1 MSQRTSPRESHQ
13 ETARSTLRHLVRVAM
28 VMFAAA
34 AMAGVVVAQPATL
47 PDDIDVARC
56 ERSSD
61 LKHWKCEAM
70 CADGTTG
77 IASCPSMSAW
87 GDCGRQVLHRA
98 CGISDE
104 KPTVACLR
112 KAVLAGKNLDQLK
125 ATCEQEYLAFDEQLE
140 GPFETFPGLVYRST
154 R

>member
-1 MSQRTSPRESHQ
+1 MSQTEKVRESIRNL
-13 ETARSTLRHLVRVAM
+13 ALVAVVLAT
-28 VMFAAA
+28 AAA
-34 AMAGVVVAQPATL
+34 TAGVAFAQPATP

-61 LKHWKCEAM
+61 LKHWRCEAM
-70 CADGTTG
+70 CADGATG
-77 IASCPSMSAW
+77 VASCLSMSAW
-87 GDCGRQVLHRA
+87 GACGRQVLHTA

-112 KAVLAGKNLDQLK
+112 KVVLAGRNLDQLK
-125 ATCEQEYLAFDEQLE
+125 TTCEQKYLAFDELLE
-140 GPFETFPGLVYRST
+140 GPFETFPGLVYRPT

>member
-1 MSQRTSPRESHQ
+1 MSHAEKVHEAIRTL
-13 ETARSTLRHLVRVAM
+13 ALVAVV
-28 VMFAAA
+28 VMAAA
-34 AMAGVVVAQPATL
+34 ATAGVAFAQQATL

-61 LKHWKCEAM
+61 LKHWRCEAM

-87 GDCGRQVLHRA
+87 GECGRQVLHRA

-112 KAVLAGKNLDQLK
+112 KVVLAGRNLDQLK
-125 ATCEQEYLAFDEQLE
+125 ATCEQSYLAFDEQLE
-140 GPFETFPGLVYRST
+140 GPFETFPGLVYRPS